1 MRKFVLASIWGLFL
15 FSLSAQAQVKHGGVI
30 ESKYDGFRYETVLR
44 LRKMKVSC
52 DGLKDRFNK
61 DGCVSIDVK
70 LHLPGV
76 QLNHVRNVTL
86 QVIFEA
92 KDWVHIHPLGQ
103 RDLSITTKFETL
115 RFGHM
120 ELVTNKQAGTWDTKI
135 ETLEAKIPYDVFQ
148 RIIQS
153 ETIEI
158 QVGQGSVMLRDKNIG
173 ALRDL
178 NNRVLAAPET
188 SGTTRTSAKPLS
200 SSPDK

>member
-1 MRKFVLASIWGLFL
+1 MRNFLLLLICVLS
-15 FSLSAQAQVKHGGVI
+15 SQSVYPQTVKHGGVI
-30 ESKYDGFRYETVLR
+30 ESKYDGFKYETVLR
-44 LRKMKVSC
+44 LQKMKVSC
-52 DGLKDRFNK
+52 DGMRDRFNK

-86 QVIFEA
+86 QVIFEN
-92 KDWVHIHPLGQ
+92 KDWVHIHPLDQ

-115 RFGHM
+115 RFGRM
-120 ELVTNKQAGTWDTKI
+120 ELVTNKKTGTWDTKI
-135 ETLEAKIPYDVFQ
+135 ETLETTIPYEVFK

-158 QVGQGSVMLRDKNIG
+158 QVGQGSVMLRDKNIA

-178 NNRVLAAPET
+178 NNRVLTPDSAST
-188 SGTTRTSAKPLS
+188 SSAGARRQ
-200 SSPDK
+200 